1 MTREEA
7 VLLVQRLMDGAPVTE
22 AEGDGIVE
30 ALELGL
36 RCPHVSD
43 YIFYPGPGQNP
54 SAEQV
59 VERAMAYRPIAL

>member
-7 VLLVQRLMDGAPVTE
+7 VRLVQQLMNGDTASE
-22 AEGDGIVE
+22 AEGDAIIE
-30 ALELGL
+30 ALKLGL

-43 YIFYPGPGQNP
+43 YIFYPGPGREP

>member
-1 MTREEA
+1 MTRQEA
-7 VLLVQRLMDGAPVTE
+7 VLLVQQLMDGAPASE
-22 AEGDGIVE
+22 AEGDAIVE

-54 SAEQV
+54 SAEEV

>member
-1 MTREEA
+1 
-7 VLLVQRLMDGAPVTE
+7 MDGDTATE
-22 AEGDGIVE
+22 GEGSTIIE

-43 YIFYPGPGQNP
+43 YIFYPGPGQHP

-59 VERAMAYRPIAL
+59 VERALAYRPIAL

>member
-1 MTREEA
+1 MTHEEA
-7 VLLVQRLMDGAPVTE
+7 VRLVQQLMDGDIATE
-22 AEGDGIVE
+22 DEGSEIIE

-43 YIFYPGPGQNP
+43 YIFYPGPGQHR

-59 VERAMAYRPIAL
+59 VERALAYRPIAL

>member
-7 VLLVQRLMDGAPVTE
+7 VRLVQLLMDGNTASE
-22 AEGDGIVE
+22 AEGDAIIE
-30 ALELGL
+30 ALELRL
-36 RCPHVSD
+36 RCPHISD
-43 YIFYPGPGQNP
+43 YIFYPGPGQHP